1 MPRTA
6 KPSSRK
12 LQPKSPSTPTPPMW
26 PDETEL
32 VGLEFELEALTTSS
46 LYSQYTIA
54 LHAWFLD
61 QVRQFDPDLSAYLHD
76 GESEKPFNI
85 SALESQLLP
94 AGKQLQ
100 LEANQ
105 ILRWQVHALSAK
117 VVQFLQKW
125 LTKLPQTLKLRDASL
140 KIKQVTIS
148 DPPTSYPQLLELP
161 AQYSNVNLSFISP
174 TSFRRKGHHFPLP
187 VPVNLF
193 HSYLRRWNDFSQI
206 PISQTSFLDWIDENV
221 IIHGHR
227 LESIK
232 VAAGKRG
239 SVTGFTGAISCGLSK
254 AGLAHTEFTQLF
266 YALVKLAPYCGTGHK
281 TTFGL
286 GQTCLDWVEPQPT
299 TSTQVIT
306 NLLAERIEELTAI
319 FTAQRKRQGGDR
331 TDRIAATWATI
342 LARREAGESM
352 KVIAEDLEMPISTVK
367 TYTKLARRSLKQA
380 NFADFADF

>member
-1 MPRTA
+1 MLRTA
-6 KPSSRK
+6 KPTNR
-12 LQPKSPSTPTPPMW
+12 QPKPKSSPTSTPPTW
-26 PDETEL
+26 ADNTEL
-32 VGLEFELEALTTSS
+32 VGLEFDLEALTTSS

-61 QVRQFDPDLSAYLHD
+61 QVRQLDPDLSAYLHD

-85 SALESQLLP
+85 SALESQLFP
-94 AGKQLQ
+94 TGKQLQ

-105 ILRWQVHALSAK
+105 ILHWQVNALSAK
-117 VVQFLQKW
+117 VAEFLQQW
-125 LTKLPQTLKLRDASL
+125 LTQLPQTLKLRDATL
-140 KIKQVTIS
+140 QIKQVRIS
-148 DPPTSYPQLLELP
+148 LPPTTYAQLLQPP
-161 AQYSNVNLSFISP
+161 AKYSQVNLSFISP

-206 PISQTSFLDWIDENV
+206 PISQADFLDWIDESV
-221 IIHGHR
+221 IIHQHR
-227 LESIK
+227 LESVK

-254 AGLAHTEFTQLF
+254 AALANTEFTQLF

-286 GQTCLDWVEPQPT
+286 GQTSLSWVEPEASSPT
-299 TSTQVIT
+299 QLLT
-306 NLLAERIEELTAI
+306 NLLGERIEELTAI

-331 TDRIAATWATI
+331 TDKIAATWATI
-342 LARREAGESM
+342 LARREMGESLRL
-352 KVIAEDLEMPISTVK
+352 IAEDLEMPVATVK
-367 TYTKLARRSLKQA
+367 TYTKLARRSLKD
-380 NFADFADF
+380 ADL

>member
-1 MPRTA
+1 MVRTA
-6 KPSSRK
+6 KPTNR
-12 LQPKSPSTPTPPMW
+12 QPKPKSSPTATLPTW
-26 PDETEL
+26 ADNTEL
-32 VGLEFELEALTTSS
+32 VGLEFDLEALTTSS

-61 QVRQFDPDLSAYLHD
+61 QVRQLDPDLSAYLHD

-85 SALESQLLP
+85 SALEGQLFP
-94 AGKQLQ
+94 TGKQLQ

-105 ILRWQVHALSAK
+105 ILHWQVNALSAK
-117 VVQFLQKW
+117 VAEFLQLW
-125 LTKLPQTLKLRDASL
+125 LTQLPQTLKLRDATL
-140 KIKQVTIS
+140 QIKQVRIAL
-148 DPPTSYPQLLELP
+148 PPTTYAQLLQPP
-161 AQYSNVNLSFISP
+161 AKYSQVNLSFISP

-206 PISQTSFLDWIDENV
+206 PISQADFLDWIDESV
-221 IIHGHR
+221 IIHQHR
-227 LESIK
+227 LESVK

-254 AGLAHTEFTQLF
+254 AALANTEFTQLF

-286 GQTCLDWVEPQPT
+286 GQTSLSWVEPEASSPT
-299 TSTQVIT
+299 QLLT
-306 NLLAERIEELTAI
+306 NLLGERIEELTAI

-331 TDRIAATWATI
+331 TDKIASTWATI
-342 LARREAGESM
+342 LARREMGESL
-352 KVIAEDLEMPISTVK
+352 KLIAEDLEMPVATVK
-367 TYTKLARRSLKQA
+367 TYTKLARRSLKE
-380 NFADFADF
+380 FG

>member
-1 MPRTA
+1 MVRTA
-6 KPSSRK
+6 KPTNR
-12 LQPKSPSTPTPPMW
+12 QPKPKSSPTATLPTW
-26 PDETEL
+26 ADNTEL
-32 VGLEFELEALTTSS
+32 VGLEFDLEALTTSS

-61 QVRQFDPDLSAYLHD
+61 QVRQLDPDLSAYLHD

-94 AGKQLQ
+94 TGKQLQ

-105 ILRWQVHALSAK
+105 ILHWQVNALSAK
-117 VVQFLQKW
+117 VAEFLQLW
-125 LTKLPQTLKLRDASL
+125 LTQLPQTLKLRDATL
-140 KIKQVTIS
+140 QIKQVRIAH
-148 DPPTSYPQLLELP
+148 PPTTYAQLLQPP
-161 AQYSNVNLSFISP
+161 AKYSQVNLSFISP

-206 PISQTSFLDWIDENV
+206 PISQADFLDWIDENV
-221 IIHGHR
+221 IIHQHR
-227 LESIK
+227 LESVK

-254 AGLAHTEFTQLF
+254 AALANTEFTQLF

-286 GQTCLDWVEPQPT
+286 GQTSLSWVEPEASSPT
-299 TSTQVIT
+299 QLLT
-306 NLLAERIEELTAI
+306 NLLGERIEELTAI
-319 FTAQRKRQGGDR
+319 FTAQRKRSGGDR
-331 TDRIAATWATI
+331 TDKIAATWATI
-342 LARREAGESM
+342 LARREMGESL
-352 KVIAEDLEMPISTVK
+352 KLIAEDLEMPVDTVK
-367 TYTKLARRSLKQA
+367 TYTKLARRSLKE
-380 NFADFADF
+380 FG

>member
-1 MPRTA
+1 MVRTA
-6 KPSSRK
+6 KPTNRK
-12 LQPKSPSTPTPPMW
+12 PKLTLPTW
-26 PDETEL
+26 ADNTEL
-32 VGLEFELEALTTSS
+32 VGLEFDLEALTTSS

-61 QVRQFDPDLSAYLHD
+61 QVRQLDPDLSAYLHD

-94 AGKQLQ
+94 TGKQLQ

-105 ILRWQVHALSAK
+105 ILHWQVNALSAK
-117 VVQFLQKW
+117 VAEFLQLW
-125 LTKLPQTLKLRDASL
+125 LTQLPQTLKLRDATL
-140 KIKQVTIS
+140 QIKQVRIAH
-148 DPPTSYPQLLELP
+148 PPTTYAQLLQPP
-161 AQYSNVNLSFISP
+161 AKYSQVNLSFISP

-206 PISQTSFLDWIDENV
+206 PISQADFLDWIDENV
-221 IIHGHR
+221 IIHQHR
-227 LESIK
+227 LESVK

-254 AGLAHTEFTQLF
+254 AALANTEFTQLF

-286 GQTCLDWVEPQPT
+286 GQTSLSWVEPEASSPT
-299 TSTQVIT
+299 QLLT
-306 NLLAERIEELTAI
+306 NLLGERIEELTAI
-319 FTAQRKRQGGDR
+319 FTAQRKRSGGDR
-331 TDRIAATWATI
+331 TDKIAATWATI
-342 LARREAGESM
+342 LARREMGESL
-352 KVIAEDLEMPISTVK
+352 KLIAEDLEMPVDTVK
-367 TYTKLARRSLKQA
+367 TYTKLARRSLKE
-380 NFADFADF
+380 FG

>member
-1 MPRTA
+1 MVRTA
-6 KPSSRK
+6 KPTNR
-12 LQPKSPSTPTPPMW
+12 QPKPKSSPTATLPTW
-26 PDETEL
+26 ADNTEL
-32 VGLEFELEALTTSS
+32 VGLEFDLEALTTSS

-61 QVRQFDPDLSAYLHD
+61 QVRQLDPDLSAYLHD

-94 AGKQLQ
+94 TGKQLQ

-105 ILRWQVHALSAK
+105 ILHWQVNALSAK
-117 VVQFLQKW
+117 VAEFLQLW
-125 LTKLPQTLKLRDASL
+125 LTQLPQTLNLRGATL
-140 KIKQVTIS
+140 QIKQVRIAH
-148 DPPTSYPQLLELP
+148 PPTTYAQLLQPP
-161 AQYSNVNLSFISP
+161 AKYSQVNLSFISP

-206 PISQTSFLDWIDENV
+206 PISQADFLDWIDENV
-221 IIHGHR
+221 IIHQHR
-227 LESIK
+227 LESVK

-254 AGLAHTEFTQLF
+254 AALANTEFTQLF

-286 GQTCLDWVEPQPT
+286 GQTSLSWVEPEASSPT
-299 TSTQVIT
+299 QLLT
-306 NLLAERIEELTAI
+306 NLLGERIEELTAI
-319 FTAQRKRQGGDR
+319 FTAQRKRSGGDR
-331 TDRIAATWATI
+331 TDKIAATWATI
-342 LARREAGESM
+342 LARREMGESL
-352 KVIAEDLEMPISTVK
+352 KLIAEDLEMPVDTVK
-367 TYTKLARRSLKQA
+367 TYTKLARRSLKE
-380 NFADFADF
+380 FG

>member
-1 MPRTA
+1 MVRTA
-6 KPSSRK
+6 KPTNRK
-12 LQPKSPSTPTPPMW
+12 PKLTLPTW
-26 PDETEL
+26 ADNTEL
-32 VGLEFELEALTTSS
+32 VGLEFDLEALTTSS

-61 QVRQFDPDLSAYLHD
+61 QVRQLDPDLSAYLHD

-94 AGKQLQ
+94 TGKQLQ

-105 ILRWQVHALSAK
+105 ILHWQVNALSAK
-117 VVQFLQKW
+117 VAEFLQLW
-125 LTKLPQTLKLRDASL
+125 LTQLPQTLNLRGATL
-140 KIKQVTIS
+140 QIKQVRIAH
-148 DPPTSYPQLLELP
+148 PPTTYAQLLQPP
-161 AQYSNVNLSFISP
+161 AKYSQVNLSFISP

-206 PISQTSFLDWIDENV
+206 PISQADFLDWIDENV
-221 IIHGHR
+221 IIHQHR
-227 LESIK
+227 LESVK

-254 AGLAHTEFTQLF
+254 AALANTEFTQLF

-286 GQTCLDWVEPQPT
+286 GQTSLSWVEPEASSPT
-299 TSTQVIT
+299 QLLT
-306 NLLAERIEELTAI
+306 NLLGERIEELTAI
-319 FTAQRKRQGGDR
+319 FTAQRKRSGGDR
-331 TDRIAATWATI
+331 TDKIAATWATI
-342 LARREAGESM
+342 LARREMGESL
-352 KVIAEDLEMPISTVK
+352 KLIAEDLEMPVDTVK
-367 TYTKLARRSLKQA
+367 TYTKLARRSLKD
-380 NFADFADF
+380 ADL

>member
-1 MPRTA
+1 MVRTA
-6 KPSSRK
+6 KLTNR
-12 LQPKSPSTPTPPMW
+12 QPKLTLPRW
-26 PDETEL
+26 ADNTEL
-32 VGLEFELEALTTSS
+32 VGLEFDLEALTTSS

-61 QVRQFDPDLSAYLHD
+61 QVRQLDPDLSAYLHD

-94 AGKQLQ
+94 TGKQLQ

-105 ILRWQVHALSAK
+105 ILHWQVNAISAK
-117 VVQFLQKW
+117 VAEFLKLW
-125 LTKLPQTLKLRDASL
+125 LTQLPPTLNLRGATL
-140 KIKQVTIS
+140 QIKQVRIAH
-148 DPPTSYPQLLELP
+148 PPTTYSQLLQPP
-161 AQYSNVNLSFISP
+161 AKYSHINLSFISP

-206 PISQTSFLDWIDENV
+206 PISQADFLDWIDESV
-221 IIHGHR
+221 IIYQHR
-227 LESIK
+227 LESVK

-254 AGLAHTEFTQLF
+254 AALANTEFTQLF

-286 GQTCLDWVEPQPT
+286 GQTSLSWVEPEASSPT
-299 TSTQVIT
+299 QLLT
-306 NLLAERIEELTAI
+306 NLLGERIEELTAI
-319 FTAQRKRQGGDR
+319 FTAQRKRSGGDR
-331 TDRIAATWATI
+331 TDKIAATWATI
-342 LARREAGESM
+342 LARREMGESL
-352 KVIAEDLEMPISTVK
+352 KLIAEDLEMPVATVK
-367 TYTKLARRSLKQA
+367 TYTKLARRSLKD
-380 NFADFADF
+380 ADL